1 MRPTP
6 ATASDAP
13 NPDKISY
20 NGCVKEINSEGQCVI
35 DTSDRRCANAYC
47 DENLVV
53 IGADLEGAG
62 PPVSGPYEGK
72 NPLDIAT
79 RHGQGWN
86 NQFSFPYEVGMYWD
100 FQVGEVSQRAIGCPG
115 IDEPFGTIDEP
126 LWPFKTKC
134 CPIYGSPAMSCNV
147 NMYAP
152 EGKPMYQIVDELA
165 SDNELWAEKFLEAW
179 HQMGSNGYADDQLVD
194 GPQSGWVGHYSLTEQ
209 GVEISDFETFISENA
224 PVTFTD
230 PTVRKLLGLPLSITF
245 LVFRLIPMSVGTMV
259 TT

>member
-115 IDEPFGTIDEP
+115 IDEPFGT
-126 LWPFKTKC
+126 
-134 CPIYGSPAMSCNV
+134 
-147 NMYAP
+147 
-152 EGKPMYQIVDELA
+152 VDVP
-165 SDNELWAEKFLEAW
+165 DC
-179 HQMGSNGYADDQLVD
+179 
-194 GPQSGWVGHYSLTEQ
+194 
-209 GVEISDFETFISENA
+209 
-224 PVTFTD
+224 
-230 PTVRKLLGLPLSITF
+230 
-245 LVFRLIPMSVGTMV
+245 
-259 TT
+259 